1 MNRQEF
7 WKIVA
12 ASSAVSTVMVLL
24 ALQWSSPAP
33 AVAEFRQPETI
44 TFDNPLSE
52 DERVNI
58 EIYEALSRSVV
69 NVTSTRLE
77 LGFWL
82 QPVPRQGTGSG
93 FLVDDRGLILTN
105 HHVIQDARQL
115 QITLFD
121 ESKHDAEIVGRD
133 PLSDLA
139 LLRIGCPPGVCR
151 PIKLSEGADLRV
163 GQKVLAIGNPFGLER
178 TLTTGV
184 ISSLGRSL
192 ETREG
197 VIDDLIQSDAAI
209 NPGNSGGPLLNTR
222 GEVIGIN
229 SAIISGTGQ
238 NVGIGFAVPARTISR
253 VLPDL
258 LEHGRV
264 LRPVFGVSGRPLG
277 RQLARALDIPVEGGF
292 LIEQVARGGTADAA
306 GLRGGNRR
314 VFYGN
319 VPILIGGDVLV
330 SLAGQNIQGRNDVV
344 RAIQDRRPGER
355 VHIVYYRDG
364 RRVETEIELIGPEPA
379 ERHRF

>member
-139 LLRIGCPPGVCR
+139 LLRIDCPPGVCR

>member
-1 MNRQEF
+1 VNRQDF

-93 FLVDDRGLILTN
+93 FLIDDRGLILTN

-139 LLRIGCPPGVCR
+139 LLRIDCPPGVCR

-277 RQLARALDIPVEGGF
+277 RQLARALDIPVEEGF

-330 SLAGQNIQGRNDVV
+330 SLAGQNIQSRNDVV

-355 VHIVYYRDG
+355 VPIVYYRDG

>member
-52 DERVNI
+52 DERVNV

-93 FLVDDRGLILTN
+93 FLIDDRGLILTN

-139 LLRIGCPPGVCR
+139 LLRIDCPPGVCR

-319 VPILIGGDVLV
+319 LPILIGGDVLV
-330 SLAGQNIQGRNDVV
+330 SLAGQNIQSRNDVV

>member
-93 FLVDDRGLILTN
+93 FLIDDRGLILTN

-139 LLRIGCPPGVCR
+139 LLRIDCPPGVCR

-319 VPILIGGDVLV
+319 LPILIGGDVLV
-330 SLAGQNIQGRNDVV
+330 SLAGQNIQSRNDVV

>member
-52 DERVNI
+52 DERVNV

-93 FLVDDRGLILTN
+93 FLIDDRGLILTN

-139 LLRIGCPPGVCR
+139 LLRIDCPPGVCR

-330 SLAGQNIQGRNDVV
+330 SLAGQNIQSRNDVV